1 MASITPIEDTDLISE
16 SNEVINTNFTNLN
29 DDKIETSTLD
39 TDVTL
44 AADSDAKIA
53 TQRAVKSYVD
63 TTSNN
68 KPTLTEATSTAP
80 TINTDTYGRYVLT
93 TQVQDITSFTT
104 NLTGTPSDGDTLD
117 IRITNGIT
125 ATSFVAS
132 SEYGDASSDSAV
144 IAKPSGT
151 ADDDIMFMVIESGTA
166 YTNALPDGWTSL
178 AQTNSTDFYELAY
191 KVASTEGSNYTVGF
205 AAAQPVKVTIV
216 TYTGGFNVTDP
227 IDTFSNTA
235 YVTSDT
241 NNTAAAIST
250 TYANSPLLFFGAV
263 QGTSAVT
270 QTKPI
275 LPNTDW
281 TEDYDSGDTDSDFW
295 LEVASMTLAS
305 AGSTGNITSTLSAT
319 KTNKHAFAVA
329 LKPVIGIT
337 WGASFTTYDAT
348 LPSVISRG
356 ETKDVYLEYNAV
368 SSKWVT
374 TGNFGILS
382 PEVNTY
388 TLSGIW
394 NKPVAD
400 STSRV
405 FIQAWGAGGSGA
417 CIPQGSNIA
426 EGGGGGE
433 YTESWFILSELGTTE
448 TITVG
453 VGGAAQA
460 PNAVGE
466 AGGNSTFGSL
476 MTAHGGGGGAKS
488 SGGAVIAASGGAP
501 FALTGFYGVD
511 SSETGFYSAAT
522 GGQSIYGGGG
532 GGITGG
538 AGGTSAYGGDGGAS
552 SVTDS
557 VDGVTGV
564 SPAGGGGGC
573 RADTAS
579 SGAGGS
585 GKIIVTVFK

>member
-151 ADDDIMFMVIESGTA
+151 VDDDIMFMVIESGTA

-235 YVTSDT
+235 YVVSNTS
-241 NNTAAAIST
+241 NTAVSMDVT
-250 TYANSPLLFFGAV
+250 HANSVLLFFGAV

-275 LPNTDW
+275 LPTTDW
-281 TEDYDSGDTDSDFW
+281 TEDYDGGDTDSDFW
-295 LEVASMTLAS
+295 LEASSMTW
-305 AGSTGNITSTLSAT
+305 TGKGATGTMTSTLSTT

-329 LKPVIGIT
+329 LKPVVEIA
-337 WGASFTTYDAT
+337 WGASFN
-348 LPSVISRG
+348 G
-356 ETKDVYLEYNAV
+356 EQD
-368 SSKWVT
+368 
-374 TGNFGILS
+374 
-382 PEVNTY
+382 
-388 TLSGIW
+388 
-394 NKPVAD
+394 
-400 STSRV
+400 
-405 FIQAWGAGGSGA
+405 
-417 CIPQGSNIA
+417 
-426 EGGGGGE
+426 
-433 YTESWFILSELGTTE
+433 
-448 TITVG
+448 G
-453 VGGAAQA
+453 VVL
-460 PNAVGE
+460 N
-466 AGGNSTFGSL
+466 GNSKNFNL
-476 MTAHGGGGGAKS
+476 VYNGALAKYENFETPTVPIIRKYLS
-488 SGGAVIAASGGAP
+488 SATWTKLAGLKYIEVEVI
-501 FALTGFYGVD
+501 
-511 SSETGFYSAAT
+511 
-522 GGQSIYGGGG
+522 GGGG
-532 GGITGG
+532 GGGGSIDTDSAPTYGVGGGSSGYAKKIIQASDLGSSETVTIGAGGAGASGTGTGTTGVASTFEIAGGTNIVSNPG
-538 AGGTSAYGGDGGAS
+538 AGGTRN
-552 SVTDS
+552 T
-557 VDGVTGV
+557 T
-564 SPAGGGGGC
+564 
-573 RADTAS
+573 
-579 SGAGGS
+579 SGAGGTATGGDINITGTS
-585 GKIIVTVFK
+585 GTGSGENMVSRGAVHISGGNSYGAGGDSATPNNSGNATGATGKTGLVTVTEHY